1 MKKKYIAPAIDHV
14 ACATTNMIA
23 ASNIKDGRFSDNSMA
38 GGWTP
43 TDVTDASSNSQFSHG
58 QSSDGTGNRAK
69 DYNAWSSWDE

>member
-14 ACATTNMIA
+14 ACTTTNMIA
-23 ASNIKDGRFSDNSMA
+23 ASYKDGRFSDNSIA

-43 TDVTDASSNSQFSHG
+43 TEVTDASSGSQFSHG

-69 DYNAWSSWDE
+69 DFNAWDSWDE